1 MISYRKQQNTL
12 EDMSPVSQRPQS
24 NVHTPVENTAIKCP
38 FNKSLFALLLFPLP
52 LFLTPI
58 FNAHRSSK
66 KATTVQ
72 VPHNP
77 SMPSVSVTSR
87 QKRHAVYKVCVFLIC
102 TALVGASFSHFS
114 HLLQLLLVKGPL
126 RPQLLNPVSNENLAR
141 VKRFLNVE

>member
-58 FNAHRSSK
+58 FNTHRSSK
-66 KATTVQ
+66 KATIVQ
-72 VPHNP
+72 VPRNP
-77 SMPSVSVTSR
+77 SMPSVSVTSH
-87 QKRHAVYKVCVFLIC
+87 QKRHAVYKVCAF
-102 TALVGASFSHFS
+102 
-114 HLLQLLLVKGPL
+114 
-126 RPQLLNPVSNENLAR
+126 
-141 VKRFLNVE
+141 